1 MNNESIAT
9 KDNDFLE
16 RQKRKFNIMKLKEE
30 WEMAEKSLRWRKNL
44 IILNIVASL
53 IALFL
58 GAMLIYIEV
67 KHLANT
73 TFRIIT
79 SSVAGAGAILS
90 LFNVIYERLKS
101 NGDTIKELIKATK
114 DINSDQK
121 FVPLLIDIP
130 DQLLNDKLDEDCQKY
145 LKFLERINELIKEEK
160 KLNAIFIVLASFYI
174 ILTSVIS
181 ILINIDIIPH
191 NSEYDDLILAIS
203 IIVIGW
209 KWFAMTILSKFERK
223 FEKWMNY
230 SLKPQE
236 GPHGAF
242 YFCLKTAFVGPIAQ
256 AIFAILLKPSGIYYC
271 LSNRLY
277 LVNRYYSKKN
287 IEDEEITEKINLEKV
302 DPERITFFEYQK
314 IKIDPTIKNDQLFI
328 VDQTIKNNQIF
339 KVDQK
344 IRFFGTREEMEDVYF
359 KGLEAITGVNIVYDK
374 SRSSYKLPLVIFII
388 IFYFYI
394 LILQIFC
401 ILALF
406 LIIALKGN
414 NKSSEAS
421 VNKPESKVSENK
433 PESKASEAPKNKSN
447 NESSEGSENNPE
459 SKVSE
464 ASENKLIIKDNL
476 GLIEKYITPAFISIN
491 VDTKYQIMIE
501 SIEITKTQKEE
512 LRSILCGISTTA

>member
-374 SRSSYKLPLVIFII
+374 SRSS
-388 IFYFYI
+388 
-394 LILQIFC
+394 
-401 ILALF
+401 
-406 LIIALKGN
+406 N